1 MTIQNPVL
9 WSWQHIQA
17 SARAL
22 GAVRAEDY
30 WAGEARAGRGGWHEV
45 VIRRIRLS
53 DLRAALAKGVADFGA
68 NRTDVL
74 FLCLIYPAAG
84 LVLEQIMFGRG
95 AVQILFPLASG
106 FAILGPIFALGLYE
120 MSRRRERDGT
130 ASWTDAFRVLGSPAI
145 GRIAL
150 LGAALIVIFLLWLVL
165 AQVIYAATLGARY
178 GLDAPAPTL
187 AQFLR
192 DALTTTPGWAMIGI
206 GVATG
211 FWCAVVAF
219 VIGVIS
225 FPLLLDRDVSL
236 NTAVATSILAVAANP
251 GPMVAWAAIV
261 AGALVL
267 GSLPFLLGL
276 IVVLPVLGHATWH
289 LYRALVPPPR
299 RA

>member
-22 GAVRAEDY
+22 GAVPAEDY
-30 WAGEARAGRGGWHEV
+30 WAGENRAENSGRREV
-45 VIRRIRLS
+45 VIRRIALA

-74 FLCLIYPAAG
+74 FLCLVYPAVG
-84 LVLEQIMFGRG
+84 LVLERVMFGHG

-106 FAILGPIFALGLYE
+106 FAILGPFLALGLYE
-120 MSRRRERDGT
+120 MSRHRERDGA

-165 AQVIYAATLGARY
+165 AQVIYTATLGASY

-187 AQFLR
+187 AQFLH
-192 DALTTTPGWAMIGI
+192 DALTTKPGWMMTGI
-206 GVATG
+206 GVVAG
-211 FWCAVVAF
+211 FCCAVVAF
-219 VIGVIS
+219 LIGVVS
-225 FPLLLDRDVSL
+225 FPLLLDRDVGL

-251 GPMVAWAAIV
+251 GPMAAWAAIV

-289 LYRALVPPPR
+289 LYRALVPR
-299 RA
+299 RPGA